1 LLKNGEMNMTVDQQ
15 NPEEIQPRDCHDF
28 YADIKESL
36 AANSSRALSVAG
48 GVSATGKV
56 LNMSKGKLSVLGNLS
71 TGTVTS
77 LTSTSPEE
85 PVPSLE
91 SICKLAY
98 ALNISPAFL
107 LMTPRDWGILLQ
119 AFGILEIFHTPE
131 GEIEKPLI
139 SILEDSANTRL
150 PDDSVKGGLEFMK
163 QLRSDEY
170 ATDERLQQQKGI
182 LAMTALAQAAMK
194 RQGKNI
200 KMQATALGAFLGDR
214 DLSQNV

>member
-1 LLKNGEMNMTVDQQ
+1 MTVNHHNTVESQK
-15 NPEEIQPRDCHDF
+15 RDCHDF
-28 YADIKESL
+28 YSEIKEAL
-36 AANSSRALSVAG
+36 AVNSTCALNVAG
-48 GVSATGKV
+48 GISESGNVVHMKKGEVTGLV
-56 LNMSKGKLSVLGNLS
+56 DLSS
-71 TGTVTS
+71 GTVTS
-77 LTSTSPEE
+77 LTSSSLE
-85 PVPSLE
+85 PVPSLD

-119 AFGILEIFHTPE
+119 AFGIFEIFHKPE
-131 GEIEKPLI
+131 GEKEKTLL
-139 SILEDSANTRL
+139 SILEDSTNKRHQG
-150 PDDSVKGGLEFMK
+150 DSVKDGLEFMK
-163 QLRSDEY
+163 QFRSDEY

-200 KMQATALGAFLGDR
+200 NMQATALGAFLGDR